1 MRETRRPCAVLRS
14 SEAGDL
20 LIRPARAAFADALT
34 GGSYR
39 PHAEIRLAQLGP
51 DAGVIG
57 AADLAR
63 RSLTRTEPQTPG
75 RRARA

>member
-1 MRETRRPCAVLRS
+1 V

-20 LIRPARAAFADALT
+20 LIRPARAAFGDALT

-39 PHAEIRLAQLGP
+39 PHAEIRLAELGA

-63 RSLTRTEPQTPG
+63 RSLSRLGTG
-75 RRARA
+75 

>member
-1 MRETRRPCAVLRS
+1 FVIGGGV

-51 DAGVIG
+51 EAGVIG

-63 RSLTRTEPQTPG
+63 RTLG
-75 RRARA
+75 